1 MADGPPAAGY
11 YPLVRS
17 RLWTLSAIAFVVAAA
32 LWLRAPS
39 LGALAALAVVAVPLL
54 WGAGAP
60 DARRR
65 RGVVRL
71 AAIGFVVVAALHQR
85 ALGRIG
91 APEAMARD
99 RSAAAVALRAA
110 VAAEGTRLEALAA
123 SALAVPSDRR
133 AAFAALDRVRPT
145 GADRAIV
152 VAVDGRP
159 YAWSGRLL
167 VSLDSLAAPRGLL
180 ITPYHV
186 VVYAAAREGRRVAV
200 ATTLLHAVRPA
211 LAMAAPLDA
220 ALAARHG
227 LSGFAYGDPGDAV
240 GVPDAVVLDLGDGP
254 VAAARPLPLDADAGR
269 LATEERALPWVV
281 ALLGLV
287 VLGLVATAWRR
298 GGPLWERVAVWCAA
312 VAVVAAVPSAGF
324 SNRSVVFDPSVFFV
338 ALGGPFTANAASVA
352 LSSGLLLLAML
363 TAVRAASWRP
373 SRPVAFGAL
382 AVVAGIGPFALRA
395 LAGGIQLPMAGASV
409 TLWIA
414 WQVAF
419 FLAATVV
426 LLPGVIAGRLAM
438 GGARGLPVWVAPVL
452 AALAA
457 LSAVLLLEPPARLP
471 AWHPVFWVVAILALG
486 LSRRGRAVVVP
497 VAFVAA
503 CGSTTLVWLS
513 TTRDRVALAEADVR
527 GLETADPMAAGLLQR
542 AAASLDRAA
551 AARTR
556 VQMLDAFRATELA
569 ATDYPIEIATWAPDG
584 SRFDEV
590 RVRRGPGITLGI
602 ERFAREVQSTG
613 VAVLQ
618 AVPGDPGVHLVLAAP
633 HDDGTA
639 TTIVVAPRSALVT
652 PDAFGALLGFAPPP
666 SPEPPYALRLA
677 AEAAGAPVSGPP
689 AGALTWAR
697 RGDALHGDGVTVTPT
712 GARRLHA
719 EIDLR
724 SPMALTMR
732 GALLVAFDLALLGAL
747 WLLIVVADGVLRRWW
762 RRRRRDLL
770 RSFRV
775 RLSIAL
781 LTAFTVPAALF
792 AAWSV
797 QRLQLEDAQARDLLV
812 RETLRGVAVST
823 TASELRAASQR
834 FDTPLFL
841 YADGLLAATSD
852 PVLDALSPVGRLLPP
867 AIALALADGDD
878 PVQGEVATLGRTRL
892 RLGFRSAADASGV
905 TFVLAAPARLDD
917 RLLDRR
923 RNDLAVLLLFAMTLG
938 AFVALWASGAG
949 ARQLSEPIRA
959 LRARVLAVARGVP
972 SPEPSGPPPI
982 EFVPVFRAFG
992 RMTVDLAESRAEL
1005 ETAQRRLEATLRNVA
1020 SGVLALDGEGR
1031 VTLANPRAEAMLG
1044 ASIPPGTPADVVLG
1058 ATLAAWVATRRAEA
1072 SDERATEVDRDGRRW
1087 QVRATRFG
1095 TTGRRLVLTID
1106 DVTEVV
1112 RAERVLAWGEMARQ
1126 VAHEIK
1132 NPLTPMRLGMQHLQ
1146 RAHRDGR
1153 GDFGRLLE
1161 ENTARILAEID
1172 RLDDLARTF
1181 SRYGVVPTGAPAP
1194 AAVDAARA
1202 VHDVVELERIGAE
1215 GIAWRAEVPDAPL
1228 LVTAQD
1234 RELREVLLNLLENAR
1249 LADARRVTV
1258 TAMPDAA
1265 GGAML
1270 RVEDDGTGIA
1280 AELLPRIFDPHFST
1294 RSSGSGLGLAMARRL
1309 VEGWGGTITAES
1321 TPGAGAT
1328 FTIRLPGP
1336 PPTAA

>member
-1 MADGPPAAGY
+1 MP
-11 YPLVRS
+11 S
-17 RLWTLSAIAFVVAAA
+17 RTWTLLAVGFVVAAA
-32 LWLRAPS
+32 VWLRAPA
-39 LGALAALAVVAVPLL
+39 LGSVAVLAAVAIPLL
-54 WGAGAP
+54 AGVGGRA
-60 DARRR
+60 ARRR
-65 RGVVRL
+65 RALVRL
-71 AAIGFVVVAALHQR
+71 ASLGFVAVAALHQR
-85 ALGRIG
+85 ALARIG
-91 APEAMARD
+91 SSDASSRESR
-99 RSAAAVALRAA
+99 AAAVALRDA

-123 SALAVPSDRR
+123 SALAVPADRR
-133 AAFAALDRVRPT
+133 AAFDALDRARPS

-152 VAVDGRP
+152 VAEDGRP
-159 YAWSGRLL
+159 HAWTGRLL
-167 VSLDSLAAPRGLL
+167 VPLDSLAAPRGLL

-186 VVYAAAREGRRVAV
+186 VVYAAARAGRRVAV

-211 LAMAAPLDA
+211 LAMTAPLDA
-220 ALAARHG
+220 ALATRHG
-227 LSGFAYGDPGDAV
+227 LAGFAYGDARDAV
-240 GVPDAVVLDLGDGP
+240 GVADAVVLDLGDGP
-254 VAAARPLPLDADAGR
+254 VAAARPLPLDADARR
-269 LATEERALPWVV
+269 LAAEEQALPWAV
-281 ALLGLV
+281 ALLALV

-298 GGPLWERVAVWCAA
+298 GGPLWERLVAWCVAA
-312 VAVVAAVPSAGF
+312 GVVASVPSAGL
-324 SNRSVVFDPSVFFV
+324 SNRSVIFDPSVFFV

-352 LSSGLLLLAML
+352 ISSALLLLAML
-363 TAVRAASWRP
+363 TAVRASRWRP
-373 SRPVAFGAL
+373 SRPVAL
-382 AVVAGIGPFALRA
+382 AMLAFVAGIGPFALRA

-409 TLWIA
+409 TLWLA

-426 LLPGVIAGRLAM
+426 LLPGVIAGRLAV
-438 GGARGLPVWVAPVL
+438 GGARGLPVWVAPLL

-471 AWHPVFWVVAILALG
+471 AWHPSLWVAAIIALG
-486 LSRRGRAVVVP
+486 LSRRGRAVVLP
-497 VAFVAA
+497 VAIVAA
-503 CGSTTLVWLS
+503 CGATALVWLS

-527 GLETADPMAAGLLQR
+527 GLEAADPMAAGLLQR

-556 VQMLDAFRATELA
+556 VQMLDAFRTTELA
-569 ATDYPIEIATWAPDG
+569 ATDYPVEIATWAPDG
-584 SRFDEV
+584 SRIDDV
-590 RVRRGPGITLGI
+590 RVRRGPGITRGI
-602 ERFAREVQSTG
+602 ERFAREVQGTG

-639 TTIVVAPRSALVT
+639 TTLVVAPRSALVP
-652 PDAFGALLGFAPPP
+652 PDAFGALLGFAPPA

-677 AEAAGAPVSGPP
+677 DAVGAPVDRS
-689 AGALTWAR
+689 AGGLTWAR
-697 RGDALHGDGVTVTPT
+697 RGDALHGDGVASAPA
-712 GARRLHA
+712 GLRRLHA

-724 SPMALTMR
+724 SPTDLVMR
-732 GALLVAFDLALLGAL
+732 GALLIALDLVLLGAL

-792 AAWSV
+792 AVWSV

-834 FDTPLFL
+834 FDTPLLL

-878 PVQGEVATLGRTRL
+878 PVQGAVAPLGRTRL
-892 RLGFRSAADASGV
+892 RLGFRTAADASGV

-938 AFVALWASGAG
+938 AFVAIWASGAG
-949 ARQLSEPIRA
+949 ARQLSEPIRT

-972 SPEPSGPPPI
+972 TPDPTGPPPI

-1020 SGVLALDGEGR
+1020 SGVLALDGEGH
-1031 VTLANPRAEAMLG
+1031 VTLANPRAEAILG
-1044 ASIPPGTPADVVLG
+1044 TPIPPGTPATEALG
-1058 ATLAAWVATRRAEA
+1058 VGLAEWVATIRAET
-1072 SDERATEVDRDGRRW
+1072 SDERAIELDRDGRRL
-1087 QVRATRFG
+1087 QVRATRLG
-1095 TTGRRLVLTID
+1095 ATGRRLVLTID
-1106 DVTEVV
+1106 DVTDVV

-1181 SRYGVVPTGAPAP
+1181 SRYGVVPTTVAA
-1194 AAVDAARA
+1194 ATAVDAARA
-1202 VHDVVELERIGAE
+1202 VRDVVELERIGAE
-1215 GIAWRAEVPDAPL
+1215 GIAWRAAVPEAPL
-1228 LVTAQD
+1228 LVSAQD

-1249 LADARRVTV
+1249 LAGARCVTV
-1258 TAMPDAA
+1258 TAAPHDA
-1265 GGAML
+1265 GGVTLQVA
-1270 RVEDDGTGIA
+1270 DDGSGIA
-1280 AELLPRIFDPHFST
+1280 PELLPRIFDPHFST

-1309 VEGWGGTITAES
+1309 VEAWGGTIAAVS
-1321 TPGAGAT
+1321 PPGAGAT
-1328 FTIRLPGP
+1328 FTIQLLGP
-1336 PPTAA
+1336 PSAAASE